1 MPASAS
7 AGRRTR
13 TAVTSDKRRR
23 PHTFNATDIERFC
36 TLVAAGD
43 NYTEAARLAER
54 FEATAGVPTPTSV
67 FAQRGQK
74 LASKPAVQA
83 RIAELK
89 AAAEE
94 QSRAKYAVDRDWVL
108 RKLIDNANRSMQAE
122 PVRDADGNPT
132 GEYRYDGT
140 TANRALELIGKEFG
154 MFVQRH
160 EHRHTLETLTD
171 EQLLARA
178 HNALLKLT
186 AIEAA
191 EGGADSGDR
200 GDGGGAPAPLN

>member
-1 MPASAS
+1 MSAD
-7 AGRRTR
+7 TP
-13 TAVTSDKRRR
+13 R
-23 PHTFNATDIERFC
+23 PYNATDLERFC
-36 TLVAAGD
+36 VLVAAGETF
-43 NYTEAARLAER
+43 TEAARLAER
-54 FEATAGVPTPTSV
+54 FEVRAEGLSRSV
-67 FAQRGQK
+67 YASRG
-74 LASKPAVQA
+74 LALSRKPAVQA

-89 AAAEE
+89 AEAEA

-108 RKLIDNANRSMQAE
+108 RKLIDNVDRAMQAQ
-122 PVRDADGNPT
+122 PVLDAEGNPT
-132 GEYRYDGT
+132 GEYRYDGA

-178 HNALLKLT
+178 HNAFLKLT

-191 EGGADSGDR
+191 EGGTDSGDR
-200 GDGGGAPAPLN
+200 GDGGGAPAPVN

>member
-1 MPASAS
+1 MPDSAS
-7 AGRRTR
+7 AGRLTR
-13 TAVTSDKRRR
+13 SAVTADKPRR
-23 PHTFNATDIERFC
+23 PHNATDIERFC
-36 TLVAAGD
+36 VLVASGES
-43 NYTEAARLAER
+43 YTEAARLAER
-54 FEATAGVPTPTSV
+54 FEVTAGVDTPISV
-67 FAQRGQK
+67 FGQRGAK

-122 PVRDADGNPT
+122 PVKDSDGNPT
-132 GEYRYDGT
+132 GEYRYDGA

-160 EHRHTLETLTD
+160 EHRHTLESLTD

-178 HNALLKLT
+178 HNAFLKLT

-191 EGGADSGDR
+191 ESGADSGDR
-200 GDGGGAPAPLN
+200 GDGGGAPAPIN

>member
-1 MPASAS
+1 MSA
-7 AGRRTR
+7 
-13 TAVTSDKRRR
+13 DELPKR
-23 PHTFNATDIERFC
+23 PHNATDIEKFC
-36 TLVAAGD
+36 VLVASGE

-54 FEATAGVPTPTSV
+54 FEIHVDGLPRSV
-67 FAQRGQK
+67 YAQRGVK
-74 LASKPAVQA
+74 LAAKPEVQK

-94 QSRAKYAVDRDWVL
+94 ESRRRYAVDREWVL
-108 RKLIDNANRSMQAE
+108 RKLIDNVDRAMQAE
-122 PVRDADGNPT
+122 PVRDSEGNPT
-132 GEYRYDGT
+132 GEYRYDGA

-178 HNALLKLT
+178 HNAFLKLT

-191 EGGADSGDR
+191 EGGADSGHR
-200 GDGGGAPAPLN
+200 GDGGGASAPVN